1 MVVIWWGLEVQ
12 FLDLEINKNIYS
24 IIDIETT
31 GGKFNEERITE
42 IAIFKIDDK
51 GNTIKYHKL
60 INPQKK
66 IQPFV
71 KKLTGI
77 SNEMLINKP
86 IFSDLAVEIDEFTK
100 DSIFVAHNAN
110 FDYRVLKKEFDRI
123 NKKFKRKTLCTI
135 ELSKKVFPDKKSY
148 SLGKLV
154 SSLGIDMKNRH
165 RADGDAEAT
174 LHLFKKISKYLKKK
188 EFLIFLRDKQWKKY

>member
-1 MVVIWWGLEVQ
+1 MVAIWSGLEVQ
-12 FLDLEINKNIYS
+12 FLDLEITRIIYS

-77 SNEMLINKP
+77 SNEMLIDKP
-86 IFSDLAVEIDEFTK
+86 IFSDLAIEIDEFTK
-100 DSIFVAHNAN
+100 GSIFVAHNAS

-188 EFLIFLRDKQWKKY
+188 EFLIFLRDKQ

>member
-1 MVVIWWGLEVQ
+1 MVAIWSGLEVQ
-12 FLDLEINKNIYS
+12 FLDLEITKIIYS

-77 SNEMLINKP
+77 SNEMLIDKP

-100 DSIFVAHNAN
+100 GSIFVAHNAS

-123 NKKFKRKTLCTI
+123 NKKFRRKTLCTI
-135 ELSKKVFPDKKSY
+135 ELSKKVFPGKKSY

-154 SSLGIDMKNRH
+154 SSLGIDIKNRH

-188 EFLIFLRDKQWKKY
+188 EFLIFLREKQ

>member
-1 MVVIWWGLEVQ
+1 MVAIWSGLEVQ
-12 FLDLEINKNIYS
+12 FLDLEITKIIYS

-77 SNEMLINKP
+77 SNEMLIDKP

-100 DSIFVAHNAN
+100 GSIFVAHNAS

-154 SSLGIDMKNRH
+154 SSLGIDIKNRH

-188 EFLIFLRDKQWKKY
+188 EFLIFLREKQ

>member
-1 MVVIWWGLEVQ
+1 M
-12 FLDLEINKNIYS
+12 
-24 IIDIETT
+24 
-31 GGKFNEERITE
+31 
-42 IAIFKIDDK
+42 
-51 GNTIKYHKL
+51 

-77 SNEMLINKP
+77 SNEMLVNKP
-86 IFSDLAVEIDEFTK
+86 LFSDLAAEIDDFTK
-100 DSIFVAHNAN
+100 GSIFVAHNAN

-123 NKKFKRKTLCTI
+123 NKKFIRKILCTI
-135 ELSKKVFPDKKSY
+135 ELSKKVFPDEKSY

-154 SSLGIDMKNRH
+154 SSLGIDIKNRH

-174 LHLFKKISKYLKKK
+174 LNLFKKISKGLQKN
-188 EFLIFLRDKQWKKY
+188 ELLRFIRDK

>member
-1 MVVIWWGLEVQ
+1 MVAIWSGLEVQ
-12 FLDLEINKNIYS
+12 FLDLEITKIIYS

-77 SNEMLINKP
+77 SNEMLTDKP

-100 DSIFVAHNAN
+100 GSIFVAHNAN
-110 FDYRVLKKEFDRI
+110 FDYRVLKNEFDRI

-154 SSLGIDMKNRH
+154 SSLGIVIKNRH

-174 LHLFKKISKYLKKK
+174 LHLFKKISKKLNTM
-188 EFLIFLRDKQWKKY
+188 ELLRFVRDKK

>member
-1 MVVIWWGLEVQ
+1 MEVQ
-12 FLDLEINKNIYS
+12 FLDLEITRIIYS

-77 SNEMLINKP
+77 TDEMLIDKP
-86 IFSDLAVEIDEFTK
+86 LFSELVNEIDEFTK
-100 DSIFVAHNAN
+100 NSIFIAHNVN
-110 FDYRVLKKEFDRI
+110 FDYRVLKDEFHRCQR
-123 NKKFKRKTLCTI
+123 KFIRKTLCTI
-135 ELSKKVFPDKKSY
+135 ELSKNVFPNENSY

-154 SSLGIDMKNRH
+154 SSLGIEIKNRH

-174 LHLFKKISKYLKKK
+174 LKLFNKICFNLNRK
-188 EFLIFLRDKQWKKY
+188 ELINFVRINK

>member
-1 MVVIWWGLEVQ
+1 M
-12 FLDLEINKNIYS
+12 
-24 IIDIETT
+24 
-31 GGKFNEERITE
+31 
-42 IAIFKIDDK
+42 
-51 GNTIKYHKL
+51 
-60 INPQKK
+60 INPRKK

-77 SNEMLINKP
+77 NNEMLLNKP
-86 IFSDLAVEIDEFTK
+86 VFSDLAIEIDEFTK
-100 DSIFVAHNAN
+100 GSIFVAHNVN
-110 FDYRVLKKEFDRI
+110 FDYRVLKKEFERI

-154 SSLGIDMKNRH
+154 SSLGIVIKNRH

-174 LHLFKKISKYLKKK
+174 LHLFKKISKKLNTM
-188 EFLIFLRDKQWKKY
+188 ELLRFVRDKKWKKY

>member
-1 MVVIWWGLEVQ
+1 MVAIWSGLEVQ
-12 FLDLEINKNIYS
+12 FLDLEITRIIYS

-77 SNEMLINKP
+77 SNEMLIDKP

-100 DSIFVAHNAN
+100 GSIFVAHNAS

-154 SSLGIDMKNRH
+154 SSLGIDIKNRH

-188 EFLIFLRDKQWKKY
+188 EFLIFLRDKQ

>member
-1 MVVIWWGLEVQ
+1 VVAIWSGLEVQ
-12 FLDLEINKNIYS
+12 FLDLEITKIIYS

-77 SNEMLINKP
+77 SNEMLIDKP

-100 DSIFVAHNAN
+100 GSIFVAHNAS
-110 FDYRVLKKEFDRI
+110 FDYRVLKKEFVRI

-188 EFLIFLRDKQWKKY
+188 EFLIFLRDKQ

>member
-1 MVVIWWGLEVQ
+1 MVAIWSGLEVQ
-12 FLDLEINKNIYS
+12 FLELEITKIIYS

-77 SNEMLINKP
+77 SNEMLIDKP

-100 DSIFVAHNAN
+100 GSIFVAHNAS

-188 EFLIFLRDKQWKKY
+188 EFLIFLRDKQ

>member
-1 MVVIWWGLEVQ
+1 MVAIWSGLEVQ
-12 FLDLEINKNIYS
+12 FLDLEITRIIYS

-51 GNTIKYHKL
+51 GKTIKYHNL

-77 SNEMLINKP
+77 SNEMLIDKP
-86 IFSDLAVEIDEFTK
+86 IFSDLAIEIDEFTK
-100 DSIFVAHNAN
+100 GSIFVAHNAS

-174 LHLFKKISKYLKKK
+174 LHLFKKISKKLNTM
-188 EFLIFLRDKQWKKY
+188 ELLRFVRDKK

>member
-1 MVVIWWGLEVQ
+1 MVAIWSGLEVQ
-12 FLDLEINKNIYS
+12 FLDLEITKIIYS

-51 GNTIKYHKL
+51 GNNFKYHKL

-77 SNEMLINKP
+77 SNEMLIDKP

-100 DSIFVAHNAN
+100 GSIFVAHNAS

-154 SSLGIDMKNRH
+154 SSLGIDIKNRH

-188 EFLIFLRDKQWKKY
+188 EFLIFLRDKQ

>member
-1 MVVIWWGLEVQ
+1 MVAIWLGLEVQ
-12 FLDLEINKNIYS
+12 FLDLEITKIIYS

-77 SNEMLINKP
+77 SNEMLIDKP

-100 DSIFVAHNAN
+100 GSIFVAHNAS

-154 SSLGIDMKNRH
+154 SSLGIDIKNRH

-188 EFLIFLRDKQWKKY
+188 EFLIFLRDKQ

>member
-1 MVVIWWGLEVQ
+1 MVAIWSGLEVQ
-12 FLDLEINKNIYS
+12 FLDLEITKIIYS

-51 GNTIKYHKL
+51 GNNFKYHKL

-77 SNEMLINKP
+77 SNEMLTDKP

-100 DSIFVAHNAN
+100 GSIFVAHNAS

-154 SSLGIDMKNRH
+154 SSLGIDIKNRH

-188 EFLIFLRDKQWKKY
+188 EFLIFLRDKQ

>member
-1 MVVIWWGLEVQ
+1 MVAIWSGLEVQ
-12 FLDLEINKNIYS
+12 FLDLEITKIIYS

-77 SNEMLINKP
+77 SNEMLIDKP

-100 DSIFVAHNAN
+100 GSIFVAHNAS

-188 EFLIFLRDKQWKKY
+188 EFLIFLRDKQ

>member
-1 MVVIWWGLEVQ
+1 MVAIWSGLEVQ
-12 FLDLEINKNIYS
+12 FLDLEITKIIYS

-42 IAIFKIDDK
+42 IAIFKINDK

-77 SNEMLINKP
+77 SNEMLIDKP

-100 DSIFVAHNAN
+100 GSIFVAHNAS

-123 NKKFKRKTLCTI
+123 NKKFRRKTLCTI

-154 SSLGIDMKNRH
+154 SSLGIDIKNRH

-188 EFLIFLRDKQWKKY
+188 EFLIFLRDKQ

>member
-1 MVVIWWGLEVQ
+1 MVAIWSGLEVQ
-12 FLDLEINKNIYS
+12 FLDLEITRIIYS

-77 SNEMLINKP
+77 SNEMLIDKP
-86 IFSDLAVEIDEFTK
+86 IFSDLAIEIDEFTK
-100 DSIFVAHNAN
+100 GSIFVAHNAS

-154 SSLGIDMKNRH
+154 SSLGIDIKNRH

-188 EFLIFLRDKQWKKY
+188 EFLIFLRDKQ

>member
-1 MVVIWWGLEVQ
+1 MVAIWSGLEVQ
-12 FLDLEINKNIYS
+12 FLDLEITRIIYS

-77 SNEMLINKP
+77 SNEMLIDKP

-100 DSIFVAHNAN
+100 GSIFVAHNAS

-188 EFLIFLRDKQWKKY
+188 EFLIFLRDKQ

>member
-1 MVVIWWGLEVQ
+1 VVAIWSGLEVQ
-12 FLDLEINKNIYS
+12 FLDLEITKIIYS

-51 GNTIKYHKL
+51 GNNFKYHKL

-77 SNEMLINKP
+77 SNEMLIDKP

-100 DSIFVAHNAN
+100 GSIFVAHNAS

-154 SSLGIDMKNRH
+154 SSLGIVIKNRH

-174 LHLFKKISKYLKKK
+174 LHLFKKISKKLNTM
-188 EFLIFLRDKQWKKY
+188 ELLRFVRDKK

>member
-1 MVVIWWGLEVQ
+1 MVAIWSGLEVQ
-12 FLDLEINKNIYS
+12 FLDLEITKIIYS

-77 SNEMLINKP
+77 SNEMLIDKP

-100 DSIFVAHNAN
+100 GSIFVAHNAS
-110 FDYRVLKKEFDRI
+110 FDYRVLKKEFVRI

-188 EFLIFLRDKQWKKY
+188 EFLIFLRDKQ